1 LNDTVLRSK
10 LIHGSDWPI
19 PPIPPMRIRW
29 GNVMDTLS
37 EENWLAR
44 DVRIKQLLGLEA
56 AYFNRG
62 GQVLRVR
69 ELAVR

>member
-1 LNDTVLRSK
+1 
-10 LIHGSDWPI
+10 
-19 PPIPPMRIRW
+19 MRIRW